1 MGMGL
6 ELRNGIGN
14 NDMGQALGIEYENW
28 RNERQEGGLGWCKG
42 S

>member
-1 MGMGL
+1 MGL

-14 NDMGQALGIEYENW
+14 NDMELALGIEYGNW
-28 RNERQEGGLGWCKG
+28 RNERQEGGLGWRKG